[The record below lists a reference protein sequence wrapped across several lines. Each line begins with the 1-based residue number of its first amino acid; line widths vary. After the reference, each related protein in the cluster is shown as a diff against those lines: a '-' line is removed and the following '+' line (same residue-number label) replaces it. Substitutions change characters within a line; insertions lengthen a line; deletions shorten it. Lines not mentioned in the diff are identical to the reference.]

1 MGRQAHAQAAY
12 DIGQRIMSKTRAGS
26 KISDSYMAKLTK
38 SNTEKSKKKPAL
50 TRPEWLKSDAKGRG
64 MGVTEYMQRGYGGGY
79 SKYLAS
85 HRKGPTAPRGKA
97 AINRDWFYKSG
108 QNKLLGK
115 KGATIVFRDTVKTWK
130 ETFPHA
136 MGPPKEVYE
145 EWQKA
150 KGLVPGG
157 YTYSTMTYA
166 KDYSYAMAKKDR
178 EQQAY
183 HSKKSRKKSGIG
195 GIIGIGIDM
204 LKTGLRNPKRL
215 LMASPLSSKL
225 WNTLTGDDI
234 KPLTTQMGGPSQKSF
249 SDYEKHTGRKVTAS
263 QRKFFKAAD
272 AIAGVVGGVITAGVL
287 APLATTAAGGLTA
300 AQVAAGGVQT
310 LGGAIAGGA
319 TTGAVMGFANVAG
332 SGTEST
338 SAMFKGAAMGG
349 ITGGLQG
356 GFMQA
361 TGLMEKAAANTRAAK
376 AAKAAAAAGGT
387 NMSLWDTA
395 TNYFTTA
402 SGGADWGNIL
412 GAAGQAAS
420 IYGQLQG
427 ASAQKSA
434 AKKANKVAEQ
444 QYTQSKAQTQRQF
457 SMADKTLGLR
467 IAQQQAINKER
478 GQVRD
483 EIRTM
488 GGQNRQDL
496 ENTQATA
503 TRRLGDQ
510 FNRGFANLNEGAAG
524 ARTALQGGYD
534 TGRGALAQGYSTGRG
549 DLGRGYKTARS
560 DLNAALRELRGSR
573 DRSRQALGPMINES
587 DATRKR
593 QMGLLGIGGHQA
605 SLEQSEGYKFR
616 MEEAMRGAERGL
628 AGTGGSRSGRAAI
641 ELQERAQGLAQQ
653 YFDTHMDQLSNFG
666 QAGVEARGSLA
677 NLESDYGLQLA
688 QGRGS
693 LADLASSQG
702 LNMANLAS
710 GYGQDRANLAGDFG
724 RNMADIQNQHG
735 MNRANYRQRYG
746 SSAADLQMQRGQNL
760 VNNRNSMGQL
770 QAMLTP
776 GVDKFNSQWG
786 QVNPQIGAN
795 VAGTQAAVGQSQSNM
810 ANMVSGGLS
819 LLGSA
824 FGEGGLFNNSGYN
837 SNYNQSSNLGSS
849 QAGYGSGY
857 MDAWV
862 GGL

>member
-332 SGTEST
+332 SGTESV
-338 SAMFKGAAMGG
+338 SDMFKGAAMGG

-361 TGLMEKAAANTRAAK
+361 TGLMEKAAVNTRAAK

-434 AKKANKVAEQ
+434 AKKANKVATQ
-444 QYTQSKAQTQRQF
+444 QYNQSKAQTQRQF

-467 IAQQQAINKER
+467 IAQQRDINKER
-478 GQVRD
+478 GQVRG
-483 EIRTM
+483 ELRGNLKT
-488 GGQNRQDL
+488 GLTG
-496 ENTQATA
+496 
-503 TRRLGDQ
+503 LG
-510 FNRGFANLNEGAAG
+510 
-524 ARTALQGGYD
+524 T
-534 TGRGALAQGYSTGRG
+534 
-549 DLGRGYKTARS
+549 GYKTARG
-560 DLNAALRELRGSR
+560 DLASSYKTARGDLQQGLRELRYSR
-573 DRSRQALGPMINES
+573 GRSRSALQPMIDES
-587 DATRKR
+587 DSTRLR
-593 QMGLLGIGGHQA
+593 QMGLLGIAGGDKNA
-605 SLEQSEGYKFR
+605 RLEQSEGYKFR

-628 AGTGGSRSGRAAI
+628 AGVGGSRSGRAAI

-653 YFDTHMDQLSNFG
+653 YFDTHMGQLGRFSQAGIGARNDLAGLEQGYGNSMAQG
-666 QAGVEARGSLA
+666 QAGLA
-677 NLESDYGLQLA
+677 GLTSDYG
-688 QGRGS
+688 RNR
-693 LADLASSQG
+693 ADIATQ
-702 LNMANLAS
+702 
-710 GYGQDRANLAGDFG
+710 YGQDKAG
-724 RNMADIQNQHG
+724 QKL
-735 MNRANYRQRYG
+735 NY
-746 SSAADLQMQRGQNL
+746 S
-760 VNNRNSMGQL
+760 QL
-770 QAMLTP
+770 QAQLTP